1 MELPVKT
8 NAFQIKPDLENIIP
22 PMEVKK
28 IICKILNETLLNKS
42 YTTENAKIWT
52 KSIADDINRS
62 LNQITQKYKHVV
74 QVVITQKIGQGFKFT
89 ARSRWDVDTDRQI
102 TESFINET
110 IICIA
115 TVFGVYLY

>member
-1 MELPVKT
+1 MELPAKT

-28 IICKILNETLLNKS
+28 IIGKILNETLLSRQHKLSPLNGTNNSHNFQDKS

-74 QVVITQKIGQGFKFT
+74 QVLKYINSLGHGKLFNSFLGSDYTED
-89 ARSRWDVDTDRQI
+89 RSRI
-102 TESFINET
+102 
-110 IICIA
+110 
-115 TVFGVYLY
+115 